1 MKQKTMKIKTTKLI
15 LAILICQSAGIVGS
29 IFTSPSIQTWYTTLQ
44 KPSFTPPNWLFAPVW
59 LTLFFLMG
67 ISLYLVWNKG
77 LKNKRVKN
85 SLYLFGLQLILN
97 AVWSLLFFGLRSP
110 FLGLIEIVFLWVFI
124 LLTILKFYK
133 ISRTAAWLLVP
144 YIVWVS
150 VALMLNF
157 SIWWLNPI

>member
-1 MKQKTMKIKTTKLI
+1 MKLKITKLI
-15 LAILICQSAGIVGS
+15 LAILICQSAGIIGS
-29 IFTSPSIQTWYTTLQ
+29 FFTSVSVQTWYTTLTL
-44 KPSFTPPNWLFAPVW
+44 PSFAPPGWFIGIVW
-59 LTLFFLMG
+59 IILYTLMG

-85 SLYLFGLQLILN
+85 SLSLFGLQLILN

-110 FLGLIEIVFLWVFI
+110 FLALIEIVFLWVFI
-124 LLTILKFYK
+124 AFTILKFYK
-133 ISRTAAWLLVP
+133 ISKTAGWLLLP

-157 SIWWLNPI
+157 YIWRLNPV

>member
-1 MKQKTMKIKTTKLI
+1 MKIRNIAKLVI
-15 LAILICQSAGIVGS
+15 SIVICQLVGVIGS
-29 IFTSPSIQTWYTTLQ
+29 VFTNTSVQTWYAELQ
-44 KPSFTPPNWLFAPVW
+44 LPSFTPPGWFIGTVW
-59 LTLFFLMG
+59 IILYTLMG

-77 LKNKRVKN
+77 LRNKRVKN

-97 AVWSLLFFGLRSP
+97 AVWSFLFFGLRSP
-110 FLGLIEIVFLWVFI
+110 FLGLIEIVFLWVAIAF
-124 LLTILKFYK
+124 TILKFYK

-157 SIWWLNPI
+157 YIWRLNTV

>member
-1 MKQKTMKIKTTKLI
+1 MKIKNIAKLI
-15 LAILICQSAGIVGS
+15 SAIVICQLAGVLGS
-29 IFTSPSIQTWYTTLQ
+29 ISTSSSVQTWYTTL
-44 KPSFTPPNWLFAPVW
+44 KLPSFAPPGWFIGIVW
-59 LTLFFLMG
+59 ITLYTLMG

-85 SLYLFGLQLILN
+85 SLYVFGLQLILN
-97 AVWSLLFFGLRSP
+97 AVWSFLFFGLRSP
-110 FLGLIEIVFLWVFI
+110 LLGLIEIVFLWVFI

-133 ISRTAAWLLVP
+133 ISRTAAWLLLP

-157 SIWWLNPI
+157 YIWRLNPI

>member
-1 MKQKTMKIKTTKLI
+1 MKIKITKLI

-29 IFTSPSIQTWYTTLQ
+29 IFTSSSVQTWYTTLQ
-44 KPSFTPPNWLFAPVW
+44 KPSFTPPGWFIGTVW
-59 LTLFFLMG
+59 IILYTLMG

-77 LKNKRVKN
+77 LRNKRVKN

-110 FLGLIEIVFLWVFI
+110 FLALIEIVFLWVAIAF
-124 LLTILKFYK
+124 TILKFYK
-133 ISRTAAWLLVP
+133 ISKTAGLLLIP

-150 VALMLNF
+150 VALTLNF
-157 SIWWLNPI
+157 YIWRLNPV

>member
-1 MKQKTMKIKTTKLI
+1 MKIKISKLVS
-15 LAILICQSAGIVGS
+15 AIVICQLAGLVGS
-29 IFTSPSIQTWYTTLQ
+29 ILTSTSVQTWYVTLQ
-44 KPSFTPPNWLFAPVW
+44 KPSFTPPGWFIGTVW
-59 LTLFFLMG
+59 IILYTLMG

-77 LKNKRVKN
+77 LRNKRVKN

-97 AVWSLLFFGLRSP
+97 AVWSFLFFGLRSP

-124 LLTILKFYK
+124 VLTILKFYK

-144 YIVWVS
+144 YIIWVS

-157 SIWWLNPI
+157 YIWGLNPI